1 MYISFSLSHHKEE
14 KIDDKHVK
22 TTLTIKGIG
31 RDKNGTYVCGASD
44 DKMNITENVPLYVLG
59 RS

>member
-1 MYISFSLSHHKEE
+1 MG
-14 KIDDKHVK
+14 DRQVK
-22 TTLTIKGIG
+22 STLTIKGIG

-59 RS
+59 IYWEVSVEFSSS